1 MADLELAPIF
11 AAIEA
16 NDFDEVRSLLLADP
30 DLLES
35 TREDGLTPLMAAVFN
50 AERTPEMI
58 QLLIEAGADVNAAT
72 PEGYTALHIFIDV
85 DGPSGSGELPGQI
98 VRMLVAAGAD
108 LEAKQHWGWT
118 PLMRAVVEGTD
129 DELQALIDAG
139 ADANQHFPEQTFPEF
154 LNGRTT
160 LMAAASA
167 PTKTELLLA
176 AGADAAA
183 RDAHDESA
191 LLFAR
196 QCLHDFDADPKSGDL
211 VEETAAAAVEAIL
224 GQLKD
229 EGIDLDAEEGDG
241 LSVRQTVE
249 EMLKASVE
257 EARDYDYRGE
267 LLKTIALLEAAEHSR

>member
-1 MADLELAPIF
+1 M
-11 AAIEA
+11 
-16 NDFDEVRSLLLADP
+16 
-30 DLLES
+30 
-35 TREDGLTPLMAAVFN
+35 
-50 AERTPEMI
+50 
-58 QLLIEAGADVNAAT
+58 
-72 PEGYTALHIFIDV
+72 
-85 DGPSGSGELPGQI
+85 
-98 VRMLVAAGAD
+98 
-108 LEAKQHWGWT
+108 
-118 PLMRAVVEGTD
+118 
-129 DELQALIDAG
+129 
-139 ADANQHFPEQTFPEF
+139 
-154 LNGRTT
+154 
-160 LMAAASA
+160 
-167 PTKTELLLA
+167 A

-191 LLFAR
+191 LEFAR

-267 LLKTIALLEAAEHSR
+267 LLKTIALLEAAEHGR